1 MRYLKN
7 VVLLPLT
14 LSSCLATA
22 TLANA
27 AELDLKFAGSLEFSD
42 TGTLFVGDNYN
53 GAIYAFDMTAADV
66 PESIMPVNGHRRKN
80 SGHIGSIPKC
90 RSHQ

>member
-14 LSSCLATA
+14 LSSCLVTA

-53 GAIYAFDMTAADV
+53 GAIYAFDMTAL
-66 PESIMPVNGHRRKN
+66 
-80 SGHIGSIPKC
+80 PKC